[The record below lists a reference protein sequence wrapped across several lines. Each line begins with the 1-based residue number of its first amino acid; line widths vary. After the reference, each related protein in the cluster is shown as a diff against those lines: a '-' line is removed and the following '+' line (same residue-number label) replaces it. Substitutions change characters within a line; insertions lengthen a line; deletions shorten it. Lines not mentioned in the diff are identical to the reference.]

1 MTNAEI
7 KIYRPDLGV
16 DGTIPELLDWSYR
29 YDKDYTNEALA
40 YIAEQAKSLGFDP
53 SVPKLII
60 SQRKNGKPGRIPYE
74 QLKLDKKVYEKI
86 DFEETMDYGEVTV
99 REEPGDVVLIAVTG
113 NDDEG
118 NFTAASTVSL
128 NEFMSGEDN
137 YLEQLIGSVL
147 FYSKVYEE

>member
-1 MTNAEI
+1 M
-7 KIYRPDLGV
+7 
-16 DGTIPELLDWSYR
+16 
-29 YDKDYTNEALA
+29 
-40 YIAEQAKSLGFDP
+40 
-53 SVPKLII
+53 PKLII
-60 SQRKNGKPGRIPYE
+60 SQRKNEKPGRIPYE